1 MRYISGI
8 TKMKSLIKRNKRDI
22 ENGSNDIYTFLIK
35 WCDRLIKEEKDFK
48 KKECSHD
55 FIETGLSGDYFC
67 YKCNLHMTDYF
78 KNNDPNL

>member
-8 TKMKSLIKRNKRDI
+8 SKMKSLIKRNKRDI

-55 FIETGLSGDYFC
+55 FIETGLSGDYFVISAI
-67 YKCNLHMTDYF
+67 F
-78 KNNDPNL
+78 I